1 MIKQLITT
9 SMFLLTWL
17 PSLAMAEKCRIP
29 DYPHEIECG
38 IFKVKNPINGK
49 TDQIAWRRVE
59 ARARY
64 PLSDAVVWIP
74 GGLGVDATDRAP
86 SVINILS
93 RLKNSRDLI
102 WIDILGSGNSS
113 QLTCAKPT
121 KNSIAEKI
129 DVFSNSQVLES
140 CHAEIARRGGLQQ
153 FNYQQLAQH
162 YEHLRHQLKLGK
174 VNVIADGVG
183 GNIAMAWH
191 YSTPHAMRSMVLDS
205 PPPFDEIPTIQHA
218 KSYARRLDEIN
229 ESCQNDIDC
238 RKYHPDSA
246 SYLKSILKKLPM
258 ELTLTNPHT
267 ALKEQLIMNQELF
280 AQLLMNI
287 LRTPARATALPNV
300 LHAAA
305 QDNWQP
311 MIGLGAMSWAKLN
324 SKFSNGLWLASLCE
338 NGSAHPDVQL
348 DEASQWFYQMQ
359 KSRLHALCEGK
370 WGRGI
375 KYILPKEL
383 PVLIFSPHTEP
394 FAADKMT
401 VGENVKI
408 ISVPGASSG
417 VLSLGC
423 ARDIVY
429 RFIADKMLQANDDV
443 CLTNLPLPVVGPVNR
458 FGRAQ

>member
-1 MIKQLITT
+1 
-9 SMFLLTWL
+9 
-17 PSLAMAEKCRIP
+17 
-29 DYPHEIECG
+29 
-38 IFKVKNPINGK
+38 
-49 TDQIAWRRVE
+49 
-59 ARARY
+59 
-64 PLSDAVVWIP
+64 
-74 GGLGVDATDRAP
+74 
-86 SVINILS
+86 
-93 RLKNSRDLI
+93 
-102 WIDILGSGNSS
+102 
-113 QLTCAKPT
+113 
-121 KNSIAEKI
+121 
-129 DVFSNSQVLES
+129 
-140 CHAEIARRGGLQQ
+140 
-153 FNYQQLAQH
+153 
-162 YEHLRHQLKLGK
+162 
-174 VNVIADGVG
+174 VIADGVG